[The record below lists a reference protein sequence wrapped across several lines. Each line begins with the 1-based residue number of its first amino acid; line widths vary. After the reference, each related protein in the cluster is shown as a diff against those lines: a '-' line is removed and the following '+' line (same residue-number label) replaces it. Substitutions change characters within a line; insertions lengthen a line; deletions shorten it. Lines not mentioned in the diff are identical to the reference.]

1 MAEDTS
7 PYAEENRAFAL
18 SILDRIEGNTGL
30 EIRQLFD
37 GDLTADEIRTRLHES
52 IAGYVTRQLA
62 REAATEN
69 GPAAGQPVDVQAVLF
84 GAGGINVAPNVAVTE
99 QRYREIREYR
109 GGQIDAYLRRV
120 TDGLSLLKNDMSP
133 GQAAGII
140 IGSGLVSF
148 GVAMI
153 GGTFAALQGG
163 AALLTAVTA
172 GVAAM
177 GSMTV
182 VVGVALVIAAEL
194 LLFFLLLNKKVF
206 LGMMFNNTDLNL
218 VVRDWRAG
226 TGGARRGDLFMNT
239 GSMTSFMEMH
249 ETHRLDSPLVQVVAR
264 DRIAPGD
271 PDNLV
276 SAGIFFAEKNFGL
289 FGTEGVMLL
298 GSHKTPSLRFALV
311 FACPYTYDNGV
322 NVAIGPPDS
331 TSSYFD
337 RLYKHRGVE
346 RQTAGQ
352 GYRFLARVGAP
363 RGGEACGIA
372 ALDSDG

>member
-1 MAEDTS
+1 MAENTT
-7 PYAEENRAFAL
+7 PFAEENRAFAL

-30 EIRQLFD
+30 EIRHLFE
-37 GDLTADEIRTRLHES
+37 GELSAQQIRAQVRKS
-52 IAGYVTRQLA
+52 VVSYVERQLA
-62 REAATEN
+62 AERPTDGWPEAGKA
-69 GPAAGQPVDVQAVLF
+69 VDVQAALF
-84 GAGGINVAPNVAVTE
+84 GASGINVAPNVAVTE
-99 QRYREIREYR
+99 KLYREIREYR
-109 GGQIDAYLRRV
+109 GGQIDAYIRRV
-120 TDGLSLLKNDMSP
+120 TDGLSLLKENMSP

-140 IGSGLVSF
+140 IGSGLASF

-182 VVGVALVIAAEL
+182 VVGVALVVAAEL
-194 LLFFLLLNKKVF
+194 LLFFLVLNKKVF
-206 LGMMFNNTDLNL
+206 LGMVFNNTGLSL

-289 FGTEGVMLL
+289 YGTEGVMLL
-298 GSHKTPSLRFALV
+298 GSHAAPSIRFALV

-322 NVAIGPPDS
+322 NVAIGPADS
-331 TSSYFD
+331 ASNYFN
-337 RLYKHRGVE
+337 RLYKQRGVE
-346 RQTAGQ
+346 RQTGGQ
-352 GYRFLARVGAP
+352 GYRFLARVGFP
-363 RGGEACGIA
+363 RGGEACGLA
-372 ALDSDG
+372 FLDSDT